1 MQLRE
6 RFDATDKKYYQISFM
21 GEDFEEERALM
32 FSNIDVLAL
41 IQCYYTSFD
50 SCLGAL
56 GAERDKNSNYVF
68 ISREQLRTGVSL
80 FWSESEI
87 KFLSFSLHIQK
98 R

>member
-1 MQLRE
+1 MQLRG
-6 RFDATDKKYYQISFM
+6 RFDAADKKYYQTSLM

-56 GAERDKNSNYVF
+56 GAERDESSNYVF
-68 ISREQLRTGVSL
+68 IPRKQLCTSVSFL
-80 FWSESEI
+80 WSKS
-87 KFLSFSLHIQK
+87 KNQK
-98 R
+98 